1 VNLHEPKKQHVS
13 GLGRP
18 REFDE
23 DAVLSAAA
31 KAFWE
36 NGYHATS
43 IDDLCEATGLLR
55 GSLYG
60 AYRDK
65 KGILLAALTRYSEG
79 RITRLADS
87 LKATHPSRETLRQ
100 ALLYYIQTATDLDR
114 VRACFITNTALELT
128 PHDREVAVLIERI
141 FRRMAA
147 VWAVAAARAQAD
159 GYFNPKLDKHTI
171 GNLLLCVVQGLR
183 VMGKICDQQELIAI
197 VDMTLRGLE

>member
-1 VNLHEPKKQHVS
+1 MNLREPKKPSVS

-65 KGILLAALTRYSEG
+65 KGMLLAALARYSEG
-79 RITRLADS
+79 RIARLADS
-87 LKATHPSRETLRQ
+87 LKAAQPGREVLRE
-100 ALLYYIQTATDLDR
+100 ALLYYIQTASDLDR
-114 VRACFITNTALELT
+114 ARACFITNTALELT
-128 PHDREVAVLIERI
+128 PHDREVAELIEKI

-147 VWAVAAARAQAD
+147 LWAEAAVRARAA
-159 GYFNPKLDKHTI
+159 GFFNPKLDEQTA
-171 GNLLLCVVQGLR
+171 GNFLLCMVQGLR
-183 VMGKICDQQELIAI
+183 IMGKICDRQELTAM